1 MLKYDALIFDF
12 DGTVADTAPGVIE
25 SIRHA
30 LSQVGVEADETENMK
45 RFVGPPIRNTF
56 ENNFGLKGEKLE
68 TAMSEFRIF
77 YDNEGAFLSNLFA
90 GMEELF
96 TGLKSLGIDIA
107 IASTKNEASLNKII
121 EYYGIKDVFKAI
133 VGVGDP
139 MNATTKT
146 QNILKAVRLMGANP
160 ERTLMVGDRYF
171 DAAGAEE

>member
-1 MLKYDALIFDF
+1 MTKYDALIFDF

-25 SIRHA
+25 SIKYA
-30 LSQVGVEADETENMK
+30 LSRVGMEADETENMK

-56 ENNFGLKGEKLE
+56 EINFGLKGEELE
-68 TAMSEFRIF
+68 TAMSEFRKF
-77 YDNEGAFLSNLFA
+77 YDDEGAFISNLYE

-121 EYYGIKDVFKAI
+121 EHYGIENIFKAV
-133 VGVGDP
+133 VGVRDP
-139 MNATTKT
+139 MDATTKT
-146 QNILKAVRLMGANP
+146 QNILKAVRIMGANP

-171 DAAGAEE
+171 DAVGAEE